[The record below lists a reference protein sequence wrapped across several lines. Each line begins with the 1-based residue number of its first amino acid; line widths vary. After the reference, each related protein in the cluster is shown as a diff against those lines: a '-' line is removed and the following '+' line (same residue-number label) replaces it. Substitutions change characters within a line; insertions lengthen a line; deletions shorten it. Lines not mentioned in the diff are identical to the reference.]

1 MADFTS
7 AEIQAFKKMDHDEMI
22 AYYNKTGINV
32 MALDLK
38 TIVASDLAEAIKN
51 DTTDGATIEEKI
63 ERSSAHPMAKGS
75 YNADKTIQ
83 KKTEDFVHDIESK
96 TVKDVDTTEENVH
109 SDFVESK
116 KMYNARYQQSE
127 RQFTH
132 TNVLHQFASYN
143 YIWTLSGLTEGDV
156 RFPAN
161 IITQKPHDIIAKSGG
176 IGTGG
181 SFSNENFVK
190 AESGGSIGENIA
202 NAKHA
207 ETVQRKYEPY
217 KKFASDILKD
227 NHDIYFDRVN
237 VEGVHGPNE
246 DRKLMNFTKIEF
258 ELSEPFGV
266 TLYEK
271 LRGAAMNCG
280 YIDHMDAPFLLTLE
294 FVGYD
299 TKGNVVTNIPGI
311 TKKQYP
317 IKLVNSTVDIN
328 QAGSKYTLTAVP
340 YTEFAMVNRFNY
352 VRGPIEVTGRN
363 IAEQFESIIKGIDKI
378 QDTEIT
384 KKQREFKDEY
394 RITYDPY
401 FAGQQVESSGDPMT
415 FWNIGKFDLPPIGSK
430 QIDYSKFTHPSGN
443 TVDPGLQNAI
453 IKNTE
458 PVKALQMQANSSIPA
473 TIEAIMMRTDAY
485 NDIATDFVEKY
496 WKKTMDPAQR
506 PEYKGG
512 VPGSADKAVMK
523 EYVPWFKI
531 ITSVYT
537 HSDLDGINK
546 MHRKT
551 IHYHIQPYLIHI
563 GNFVAPGLTGAGKWG
578 KLVKK
583 KYNYIYTGQNLDVLD
598 LNINYK
604 YAFYQARLS
613 DANTLDHDSK
623 EIKDFNDKKK
633 DKTIVGRDGVY
644 GNELFGVRSH
654 PVSSGSVNNGE
665 FDSDKKSAKTRE
677 FYDYLTNPIADM
689 IKVEM
694 NIMGDPAWIGS
705 DQYLPMAWEQ
715 NYDPK
720 NPVMV
725 SKKWGTIKGNTWSE
739 ETGSFSLD
747 EAEPLCTLDFKF
759 PTDFNE
765 KSGKYNFAESG
776 KNVRFSGLYK
786 VVKVTS
792 NFEEGRFTQDLLMI
806 RIKNQGGTNATAYP
820 SIEIDIP
827 KGDTSKKTNGT
838 FSYSENAQMK
848 WHPDGKMHVVATE
861 PHDPSSD
868 KISIEE
874 AKKWMNTDQF
884 QHTVT
889 EGVKHS
895 VTKGKKHDPLVKQQT
910 EKYNRKRIAIDP
922 KTGKPTGHVFGGL

>member
-7 AEIQAFKKMDHDEMI
+7 AEIQAFKKMNYDEKM
-22 AYYNKTGINV
+22 AYFKEHRVNLF
-32 MALDLK
+32 ALDLE
-38 TIVASDLAEAIKN
+38 TIVASDIAEA
-51 DTTDGATIEEKI
+51 TTSDSASGATVEEKLENSNLSHI
-63 ERSSAHPMAKGS
+63 HKNS
-75 YNADKTIQ
+75 YKNNKSLQ
-83 KKTEDFVHDIESK
+83 NKTEEFIHDIESE
-96 TVKDVDTTEENVH
+96 TVKEVDTSEATTN
-109 SDFVESK
+109 SNFVESK
-116 KMYNARYQQSE
+116 KMYSNRYQQSE

-161 IITQKPHDIIAKSGG
+161 IITQTPHDIIAKSGG

-190 AESGGSIGENIA
+190 SEQGGSIHESRA
-202 NAKHA
+202 NAERDDA
-207 ETVQRKYEPY
+207 VRKKYDPY
-217 KKFASDILKD
+217 RKFSSDILKD
-227 NHDIYFDRVN
+227 NHDIYFERVN
-237 VEGVHGPNE
+237 VEGIHAPNE
-246 DRKLMNFTKIEF
+246 DRKLMNFTKIDF

-271 LRGAAMNCG
+271 LRGAALNCG

-299 TKGNVVTNIPGI
+299 SKGNVVKGVQGL

-328 QAGSKYTLTAVP
+328 QGGSKYTLTAVP

-363 IAEQFESIIKGIDKI
+363 IAEQFESIINGIDKI

-401 FAGQQVESSGDPMT
+401 FAGQKVESSGDPMT

-430 QIDYSKFTHPSGN
+430 KIDYKKFEG
-443 TVDPGLQNAI
+443 VDVGLQNAL
-453 IKNTE
+453 IKNT
-458 PVKALQMQANSSIPA
+458 PAIKALQMKDNSSIPA
-473 TIEAIMMRTDAY
+473 TLEAIMMRTDAY

-496 WKKTMDPAQR
+496 WKKTMDASQR

-604 YAFYQARLS
+604 YAFFQARMS

-665 FDSDKKSAKTRE
+665 SDSDKKSAKTRE
-677 FYDYLTNPIADM
+677 FYDYLTNPLADM
-689 IKVEM
+689 IKITM

-705 DQYLPMAWEQ
+705 DQYLPMAYEPT
-715 NYDPK
+715 YDIK

-725 SKKWGTIKGNTWSE
+725 SKKWGTVKGNTWSE

-776 KNVRFSGLYK
+776 KDVRFSGLYK
-786 VVKVTS
+786 VYKVDS
-792 NFEEGRFTQDLLMI
+792 NFEEGRFTQDIHMI
-806 RIKNQGGTNATAYP
+806 RIKNQGGVNATAYP
-820 SIEIDIP
+820 SIEPEIP

-838 FSYSENAQMK
+838 FSYSENAQSR
-848 WHPDGKMHVVATE
+848 WHPDGKMHTVATQ

-868 KISIEE
+868 DITIEDAKIM
-874 AKKWMNTDQF
+874 MNTDQF
-884 QHTVT
+884 QHTVS
-889 EGVKHS
+889 EGVKHT
-895 VTKGKKHDPLVKQQT
+895 VETKGNKHDPLVKQKTAQ
-910 EKYNRKRIAIDP
+910 YNNKRIMIDP
-922 KTGKPTGHVFGGL
+922 KTGKPYGHVLGGL